1 MNPRAIPSRL
11 SDPDQAADRDARQQ
25 QPPVD
30 MDMNPMVDMAFLLL
44 TFFMLATTFS
54 QPRTMEIVMPPK
66 PDPQL
71 ELQEQPVKESKA
83 LTLILGTDNRV
94 HRYRGITDPALESV
108 AYGVE
113 GLQPLLQRLNRDIP
127 ELVVLIKPL
136 PDSRYENLV
145 DVLDDLTLTGVERYA
160 LVAPSEQDLVL
171 YKTALTRQT
180 STP

>member
-1 MNPRAIPSRL
+1 MNARYSSPRL
-11 SDPDQAADRDARQQ
+11 SDPDDPADRDARQM

-66 PDPQL
+66 PEPNQ
-71 ELQEQPVKESKA
+71 ELLEQPIKESKA
-83 LTLILGTDNRV
+83 LTLILGNDDQV
-94 HRYRGITDPALESV
+94 HWYRGVSNPELHTTS
-108 AYGVE
+108 YGSE
-113 GLQPLLQRLNRDIP
+113 GLQPFLVRLNSEVA

-145 DVLDDLTLTGVERYA
+145 DVLDDLTLAGIERYA
-160 LVAPSEQDLVL
+160 LVKPSDVDEALYHAGSILENTAP
-171 YKTALTRQT
+171 
-180 STP
+180 

>member
-1 MNPRAIPSRL
+1 MNTHYSNSHL
-11 SDPDQAADRDARQQ
+11 FDPDDPSDRDARHT

-66 PDPQL
+66 PEPQMDL
-71 ELQEQPVKESKA
+71 LEQPIKESKA
-83 LTLILGTDNRV
+83 LTVILGNDDQA
-94 HRYRGITDPALESV
+94 HWYRGVTEPELHIIP
-108 AYGVE
+108 YGAA
-113 GLQPLLQRLNRDIP
+113 GLRPMLVRLNSEVP

-145 DVLDDLTLTGVERYA
+145 DVLDDLTLAGIERYA
-160 LVAPSEQDLVL
+160 LVELSDVDEAL
-171 YKTALTRQT
+171 YRAGKTLQN
-180 STP
+180 SGP

>member
-1 MNPRAIPSRL
+1 MNARYTSPRL
-11 SDPDQAADRDARQQ
+11 SDPDDPADRDARRN

-66 PDPQL
+66 PEPQQ
-71 ELQEQPVKESKA
+71 ELLEQPIKESKA
-83 LTLILGTDNRV
+83 LTLILGNDDNV
-94 HRYRGITDPALESV
+94 HWYRGVSEPQLHTIF
-108 AYGVE
+108 YGAD
-113 GLQPLLQRLNRDIP
+113 GLQPLLVRLNSEVS

-145 DVLDDLTLTGVERYA
+145 DVLDDLTLAGIERYA
-160 LVAPSEQDLVL
+160 LVAPTAADEAL
-171 YKTALTRQT
+171 YLAG
-180 STP
+180 STLQRNAP